1 METEVK
7 NEAKDMKL
15 KQDEKLIAILCHA
28 LGMIIVPLAVYLIKK
43 DQSPYLAFQAKQAL
57 VWQAVVS
64 IALTVASFAVG
75 TLASLT
81 FGLGGLLFLLLPPAG
96 LVAFCFGL
104 YAAYQCWIDKEYEY
118 PLIKS
123 VVDAI

>member
-1 METEVK
+1 METEIK

-15 KQDEKLIAILCHA
+15 KQDEKLIAVLCHA

-43 DQSPYLAFQAKQAL
+43 DQSLYLAFQAKQAL
-57 VWQAVVS
+57 VWQAAASV
-64 IALTVASFAVG
+64 ALIGASFAVG

-96 LVAFCFGL
+96 LVVFCFGL
-104 YAAYQCWIDKEYEY
+104 YAAYQCWIEKEYEY

-123 VVDAI
+123 IVDAI